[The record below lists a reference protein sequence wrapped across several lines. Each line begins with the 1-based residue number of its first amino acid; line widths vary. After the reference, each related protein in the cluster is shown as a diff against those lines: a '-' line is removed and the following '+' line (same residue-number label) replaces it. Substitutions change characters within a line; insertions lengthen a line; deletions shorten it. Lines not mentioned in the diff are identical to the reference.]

1 MSGDGGAM
9 SWLAPY
15 YPWLKTLHILS
26 VIAWMAGMLYLPRL
40 FVYHAGSE
48 PGSPTSETFKTM
60 ERRLY
65 RAIMTPAMVATWLF
79 GISLT
84 FTGVVVWTAFWL
96 YAKLLLVVAM
106 TWLHTI
112 FGRWQRAFAADARSH
127 GAGFYRAINEVPT
140 LLLIGIVILAVVK
153 PF

>member
-1 MSGDGGAM
+1 MSGDGGAVN
-9 SWLAPY
+9 WLAPY
-15 YPWLKTLHILS
+15 YPWLKALHILS
-26 VIAWMAGMLYLPRL
+26 LIAWMAGMFYLPRL
-40 FVYHAGSE
+40 FVYHAGSA

-65 RAIMTPAMVATWLF
+65 RTIMIPAMIATWLF
-79 GISLT
+79 GIGLT
-84 FTGVVVWTAFWL
+84 FTGVVVWTTFWL
-96 YAKLLLVVAM
+96 YAKLLLVAAM
-106 TWLHTI
+106 TWLHMI
-112 FGRWQRAFAADARSH
+112 FGRWQRAFAADARPH

>member
-1 MSGDGGAM
+1 M

-15 YPWLKTLHILS
+15 YSWLKALHILS

-65 RAIMTPAMVATWLF
+65 RAIMIPAMIATWLF
-79 GISLT
+79 GIGLTVTGT
-84 FTGVVVWTAFWL
+84 FTGVVVWTTFWL

-106 TWLHTI
+106 TWLHTV
-112 FGRWQRAFAADARSH
+112 FGRWQRAFAADARPY
-127 GAGFYRAINEVPT
+127 GPGFYRAINEVPT

>member
-1 MSGDGGAM
+1 MSRDGGIM
-9 SWLAPY
+9 SLLAPY
-15 YPWLKTLHILS
+15 YLWLKALHILS

-65 RAIMTPAMVATWLF
+65 RGIMIPAMVATWLF
-79 GISLT
+79 GIGLT
-84 FTGVVVWTAFWL
+84 LAGVVVWTTFWL
-96 YAKLLLVVAM
+96 YTKLVLVAAM
-106 TWLHTI
+106 TWLHVI
-112 FGRWQRAFAADARSH
+112 FGRWRREFAAGARPHS
-127 GAGFYRAINEVPT
+127 AGFYRVINEVPT
-140 LLLIGIVILAVVK
+140 LLLIGIVVLAVVK